1 MPPLIVSTVS
11 AYPNTTN
18 ESDIFWQFTYGG
30 TKYPTYTYVRK
41 NTNMNSPVTDLA
53 SNDLRCNAGGE
64 SGAATDTLAVKA
76 GGEFTWTSDTA
87 VYHNGATAMYMAKAP
102 TTAKEYDGSGQRWF
116 KIVEIGPTFSGG
128 NPTWPLWQTYT
139 YRIPPAT
146 PNGEYLLRIE
156 QLALHNPGGV
166 PQFYISCAQVS
177 VSNGGSGTPGPLV
190 SIPGYVKG
198 TETGYTVNIYN
209 NFKSYSLV
217 GPSVWAGQNDTSPPV
232 VVPSTTSKPPPTSTP
247 TPVIVP
253 TPTPSPVIVP
263 SPSASS
269 TSTSTST
276 SITVPVPPAQVTL
289 ISTVY
294 TTKWNTSFVFFTA
307 TSTATVI
314 SPSILTTTATL
325 TSSCAAGSVQTI
337 TQNLGGVTVTA
348 TAPAL
353 TIVSTASASALP
365 AATITI
371 ISTTTAPALTLVS
384 TSPPTT
390 TTLTITAP
398 DAGKT
403 VTITSLSLFTITT
416 YDTITETSTYTE
428 YSTVTVGSGE
438 VGSPNNGGGGAAG
451 TIALWSQ
458 CGGKDWNGSG
468 TCVAGATCKYS
479 NEFYS
484 QCMAS

>member
-1 MPPLIVSTVS
+1 MRSFTSLLVIFCVLLHHAS
-11 AYPNTTN
+11 AHY
-18 ESDIFWQFTYGG
+18 IFWQLKYGG

-64 SGAATDTLAVKA
+64 SGAATDTLEVKA
-76 GGEFTWTSDTA
+76 GGEFTWTLDTA

-156 QLALHNPGGV
+156 QLALHNPGGT

-177 VSNGGSGTPGPLV
+177 VSGGGSGTPGPLV

-198 TETGYTVNIYN
+198 TEAGYTVNIYN
-209 NFKSYSLV
+209 NFKSYTLV

-232 VVPSTTSKPPPTSTP
+232 VVPSTTSKVTTPTPTITSVIVPPTSTP
-247 TPVIVP
+247 T
-253 TPTPSPVIVP
+253 SVIVP
-263 SPSASS
+263 SIPST
-269 TSTSTST
+269 TSIPST
-276 SITVPVPPAQVTL
+276 SINIATPPTQAQVTL

-294 TTKWNTSFVFFTA
+294 ATKWNTSFIFFTA
-307 TSTATVI
+307 TSTTTVI
-314 SPSILTTTATL
+314 SPSILTTTL
-325 TSSCAAGSVQTI
+325 TSSCASVETVTQDLGGATI
-337 TQNLGGVTVTA
+337 T
-348 TAPAL
+348 
-353 TIVSTASASALP
+353 ASGSALP
-365 AATITI
+365 AATVTL
-371 ISTTTAPALTLVS
+371 ISTSISTAPPVT
-384 TSPPTT
+384 TT
-390 TTLTITAP
+390 TTLALPAPTAPSDPKTIT
-398 DAGKT
+398 
-403 VTITSLSLFTITT
+403 VTSISLSLFTITT
-416 YDTITETSTYTE
+416 HEISTITEFSTITI
-428 YSTVTVGSGE
+428 SSGSGTNTE
-438 VGSPNNGGGGAAG
+438 AGGGSGGGGGGGGGGGEGG

-468 TCVAGATCKYS
+468 SCVVGAVCRVS

-484 QCMAS
+484 QCVAG